1 MRGNSCV
8 RGALVCHH
16 GQESVRF
23 FWGGGLLDH
32 KLYLEKY
39 STLILI
45 VFNPHCG
52 KFCIYMGDAS
62 AEWLFFLLW
71 VERLENLL
79 ENQDIILVGDNF
91 LYFHDL
97 DINLVMMQ

>member
-1 MRGNSCV
+1 MRGNAYV
-8 RGALVCHH
+8 RGALICHH
-16 GQESVRF
+16 GLESGRF

-32 KLYLEKY
+32 KLYLKKY

-52 KFCIYMGDAS
+52 KFCIYMGD
-62 AEWLFFLLW
+62 FFLLW

-91 LYFHDL
+91 LYSHDL
-97 DINLVMMQ
+97 DINLVMMH

>member
-1 MRGNSCV
+1 MRGNAYV
-8 RGALVCHH
+8 RGALICHH
-16 GQESVRF
+16 DQESEQF
-23 FWGGGLLDH
+23 FWEGGLLDH
-32 KLYLEKY
+32 KLCLKKY

-52 KFCIYMGDAS
+52 KFCIYIGDAS

-91 LYFHDL
+91 LYSHDL
-97 DINLVMMQ
+97 DINLVIMQ